1 MAFKKKQKRGWEMKV
16 NGITGLC
23 FKILGF
29 EVFVKNH
36 QIYLKE
42 KRRKND
48 KKRGKNIKT
57 N

>member
-1 MAFKKKQKRGWEMKV
+1 MKV
-16 NGITGLC
+16 NPVAGLC
-23 FKILGF
+23 FKILGY

>member
-1 MAFKKKQKRGWEMKV
+1 MKV

-36 QIYLKE
+36 QRNTNGMYYSGT
-42 KRRKND
+42 RKQ
-48 KKRGKNIKT
+48 KQE
-57 N
+57 